1 MNTTYEHTWVFLSH
15 SNEDFEKLRMVRNRL
30 EELNFRP
37 LLFFL
42 KCLEDD
48 KEISDLIKR
57 EIEARER
64 FILCR
69 SKFSEKSKW
78 VKQEVAYVESLKR
91 PYEIIDLDAPEQTI
105 EEGIMQFNR
114 RSTIYLWSKEDCVV
128 KEVKAY
134 SELKAFKVI
143 QLNESNCWN
152 VQEFQ
157 LAQSDGLNGIV
168 EGAYFIVLQSPD
180 MTAQELSSL
189 NAFATTYRLR
199 TDYVSLSEN
208 RIGAKRFA
216 KQVVDRLIDRDCR
229 KFNVAIDA
237 SMKPESPVFKENR
250 NRDERAEIPIGK
262 YARTILTSL
271 LERGILTPSQIHELK
286 DADFCKAQLN
296 MNYPVLVDTRENGY
310 DKGRYYK
317 ATATIAPYVICND
330 WYESRGHRAKL
341 NQWLLKNLLLVNGI
355 VV

>member
-15 SNEDFEKLRMVRNRL
+15 SNEDFEKLRMVRDRL
-30 EELNFRP
+30 EELKFRP

-48 KEISDLIKR
+48 DEILDLIKR

-69 SKFSEKSKW
+69 SKFSKQSKW

-143 QLNESNCWN
+143 QLNESNCGN
-152 VQEFQ
+152 VQGFQ

-168 EGAYFIVLQSPD
+168 DGAYFIVLQSPD
-180 MTAQELSSL
+180 MTAKELSSL
-189 NAFATTYRLR
+189 NAFAIEYQLR

-208 RIGAKRFA
+208 RIGVKRFA
-216 KQVVDRLIDRDCR
+216 KQVVDKLIDQDCR
-229 KFNVAIDA
+229 KFNVAIDD
-237 SMKPESPVFKENR
+237 SMPPESPVF
-250 NRDERAEIPIGK
+250 NRDERVEMPIGK
-262 YARTILTSL
+262 YARTVLTSL
-271 LERGILTPSQIHELK
+271 LERGVLTSSQIHELK
-286 DADFCKAQLN
+286 DADFCKAHLN

-310 DKGRYYK
+310 DTRRYYK

-330 WYESRGHRAKL
+330 WYENRGHRAKL